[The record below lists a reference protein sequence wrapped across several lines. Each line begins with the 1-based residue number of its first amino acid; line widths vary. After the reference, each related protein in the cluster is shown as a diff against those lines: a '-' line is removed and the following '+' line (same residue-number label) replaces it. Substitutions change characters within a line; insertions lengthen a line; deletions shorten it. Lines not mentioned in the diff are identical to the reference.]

1 MLFRLPFFLFLFLTS
16 FGFSQ
21 STITVSDGSLEGPIP
36 VWTYYGYSYGEVI
49 YLQSEINSSGDIDQI
64 FLEWDGS
71 VTESRSWKIFMGHT
85 SKVAYSSTT
94 DWVSTSGLTQV
105 FNGTVSLSG
114 SGSYFVSINLDTNF
128 SYNNSDNLIIA
139 IQDNTNDYTGSTSRF
154 LSQAASDG
162 NSRSIV
168 KYSDSGVISTTSP
181 PTANSRYAYTPSFKV
196 RIAAS
201 SPAISVGTSINE
213 LNYANGSGPSTSQST
228 TVSGSNLQANISLT
242 APANFEISTDN
253 SSFSDSVTLA
263 QSGGTVNSTT
273 IYARLKTG
281 LSNNT
286 YSGNITASS
295 TNATS
300 QTISL
305 SGQVSS
311 TTLYVDDSGND
322 SNDGLSSSSPFATL
336 NQAISSAASGVG
348 VTINVGAGTYTEH
361 SLSLSKSNITIQGA
375 GSSSTI
381 FESNT
386 TNKGFMSIT
395 GDNNSIS
402 DIKISSYN
410 FTSASNTANAYG
422 GAGFRVGAAYG
433 SSSASASTVVTGL
446 SLKNI
451 IFYQNYS
458 RASSGDGGAIS
469 FVTNTTGSDQTA
481 TITNCIFD
489 GNTAGDYITPTVSS
503 ANNGGAIV
511 LKDGNDITINNSLF
525 YDNRSMG
532 FGGAITAGHYALGGT
547 FPTLTIKNS
556 LFYRNRWHSPSDANA
571 GIYITDANLNLYN
584 SFVNFNYYGDT
595 SSVSDVGGNS
605 ASTFTIKSSMISA
618 FDESLMDS
626 ADQTTTDNENVWP
639 KFNDAANDDFTLA
652 YDSPAIG
659 LANST
664 FALATDIN
672 GITRPQGTGDD
683 IGPYEYRNT
692 WTGTNDTDWGTTG
705 NWDQGYEPNAS
716 SESPIIA
723 DVTNQPV
730 ISSDDGSSNDG
741 NITLEDITINSGAEL
756 TINKEASL
764 TLTGDFT
771 NNSGSVYL
779 ESDSNEFSS
788 IIVQGEATGNITYKR
803 FVNYATNNSAI
814 GWDLIGSPVDGLSIN
829 SFVST
834 NTSGTATLATN
845 GVQYALGVYDNSN
858 NDWSNYTSDGSGA
871 GNVNAAG
878 NFDIGK
884 GYQMATVQGGTQI
897 LEFTGTIAT
906 SDQLQ
911 SVINNNASSGRRW
924 NLVAN
929 PFPSYLKLNDDADGT
944 NNFLTVNGANSV
956 IDSNFLAAY
965 GWDADG
971 TGFTPRGQ
979 DFNSDTAVYV
989 APGQAFLV
997 AANSASSANLS
1008 MTESMQTTTGSDD
1021 FIQGDILET
1030 KQITLK
1036 LFDQENYLIK
1046 NTHIK
1051 FKDNMT
1057 MGLDPGYDLGC
1068 YNQNDALST
1077 RLLEGDNGINFEYQQ
1092 LPLSIMN
1099 DAVIPLVINRFEGE
1113 EFRVSLFT
1121 STVENQ
1127 EIFLE
1132 DTSLGTFTNLL
1143 EEDYSLLAQQDI
1155 EGAGRFFIHMSSETM
1170 SSDDLSSNFLSIYKE
1185 NDLPYI
1191 TVEGLFSY
1199 ANNTNFKLYD
1209 IFGKLIMNLSLESSS
1224 NTQKISTLGLS
1235 SGIYIV
1241 EVESGSEKFV
1251 KKIPIQ

>member
-1 MLFRLPFFLFLFLTS
+1 MLVRLTFFLFFFLTS

-85 SKVAYSSTT
+85 SKAAYSSTT
-94 DWVSTSGLTQV
+94 DWVSSSGLTQV

-114 SGSYFVSINLDTNF
+114 TGSYFVSINLDTNF

-139 IQDNTNDYTGSTSRF
+139 IQDNTNDYTASSSKF
-154 LSQAASDG
+154 LSQASSDG

-196 RIAAS
+196 RITAS
-201 SPAISVGTSINE
+201 SPAVSVGSSITG

-228 TVSGSNLQANISLT
+228 TVSGSNLQTNISLT
-242 APANFEISTDN
+242 APTNFEISTDN
-253 SSFSDSVTLA
+253 SSFSDSITLT

-281 LSNNT
+281 LSSNS
-286 YSGNITASS
+286 YSGNITVSS

-446 SLKNI
+446 SLTNI

-469 FVTNTTGSDQTA
+469 FVTNTSGSDQTA
-481 TITNCIFD
+481 TISNCIFD
-489 GNTAGDYITPTVSS
+489 GNTAGDYTTPTVSS

-511 LKDGNDITINNSLF
+511 LKDGNNITINNSLF

-532 FGGAITAGHYALGGT
+532 FGGAITAGHYDAGGSS
-547 FPTLTIKNS
+547 PTLTIKNS
-556 LFYRNRWHSPSDANA
+556 LFYRNRWHSPSNANA

-639 KFNDAANDDFTLA
+639 KFKDAANDDFTLS

-664 FALATDIN
+664 FALGTDIN

-692 WTGTNDTDWGTTG
+692 WTGTNDTDWGTSG
-705 NWDQGYEPNAS
+705 NWDQGYEPNMS
-716 SESPIIA
+716 TESPIIA

-730 ISSDDGSSNDG
+730 ISSDDGSGNDG
-741 NITLEDITINSGAEL
+741 NISLEDITINSGAEL
-756 TINKEASL
+756 TINKGGSL
-764 TLTGDFT
+764 TLTGDFI

-788 IIVQGEATGNITYKR
+788 IIVQGDATGNITYKR
-803 FVNYATNNSAI
+803 FVNYAS
-814 GWDLIGSPVDGLSIN
+814 GGEWDLIGSPVDGLDIN
-829 SFVST
+829 TFVST
-834 NTSGTATLATN
+834 NTSGTATLASN
-845 GVQYALGVYDNSN
+845 GVQYALGVFDNSN

-871 GNVNAAG
+871 GNINAAG

-884 GYQMATVQGGTQI
+884 GYQMASVQGGTQI

-911 SVINNNASSGRRW
+911 SVINNHASSGRRW

-944 NNFLTVNGANSV
+944 NNFLSVNSSNSV

-971 TGFTPRGQ
+971 TGWTPRGQ
-979 DFNSDTAVYV
+979 DFNSNTAVYV
-989 APGQAFLV
+989 APGQAFMI
-997 AANSASSANLS
+997 AANSASAANLS
-1008 MTESMQTTTGSDD
+1008 LTESMQTTTGTDD
-1021 FIQGDILET
+1021 FIQGDVLET
-1030 KQITLK
+1030 KQIILK
-1036 LFDQENYLIK
+1036 LFDQDDSIIK
-1046 NTHIK
+1046 NTHVK
-1051 FKDNMT
+1051 FKENMT
-1057 MGLDPGYDLGC
+1057 EGLDPGYDLGC
-1068 YNQNDALST
+1068 YNQDDALST
-1077 RLLEGDNGINFEYQQ
+1077 RLLDGDNGINFEYQQ
-1092 LPLSIMN
+1092 LPLSIIN
-1099 DAVIPLVINRFEGE
+1099 NAVIPLVINRLEGE
-1113 EFRVSLFT
+1113 EFRISLFT

-1132 DTSLGTFTNLL
+1132 DTFLGTFTNLFQ
-1143 EEDYSLLAQQDI
+1143 EDYSLLAQQDI

-1170 SSDDLSSNFLSIYKE
+1170 SSDYLNINFLSVYKE
-1185 NDLPYI
+1185 NDLPHI
-1191 TVEGLFSY
+1191 TLEGLLPN
-1199 ANNTNFKLYD
+1199 ANNTKFRLYD
-1209 IFGKLIMNLSLESSS
+1209 IFGKLIINLSLESPL
-1224 NTQKISTLGLS
+1224 NIEKISTVGLS
-1235 SGIYIV
+1235 SGIYIA
-1241 EVESGSEKFV
+1241 EVESGNNKLI
-1251 KKIPIQ
+1251 KKILIQ